1 MRQQVSPVKSDLCR
15 RFAGHQRSTAA
26 ATTER
31 VTGRRRKHGDELQDP
46 VVTRESG
53 ITTIAFNRPEKR
65 NAMSP
70 QLHNE
75 MFELLTELRYNSAG
89 TVGIPGR
96 A

>member
-1 MRQQVSPVKSDLCR
+1 
-15 RFAGHQRSTAA
+15 
-26 ATTER
+26 
-31 VTGRRRKHGDELQDP
+31 
-46 VVTRESG
+46 VTRESG

-75 MFELLTELRYNSAG
+75 MLELLTELRYNSAG
-89 TVGIPGR
+89 TVGILGR